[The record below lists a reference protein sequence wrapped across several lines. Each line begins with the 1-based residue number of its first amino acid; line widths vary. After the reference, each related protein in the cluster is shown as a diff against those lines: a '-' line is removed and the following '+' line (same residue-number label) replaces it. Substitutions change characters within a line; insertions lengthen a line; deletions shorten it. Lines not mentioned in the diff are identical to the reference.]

1 MSMTRYEYKGYH
13 GAPSVCGLE
22 IRALEVGTLVVVT
35 ELPDNPGTSVTNMA
49 ENLATDVC
57 RANNISPHKLIWVEH
72 YPERGTPLSVLPE
85 TWDEVFFDFDYRVGS
100 FTKARWSRM
109 SEGFREA
116 LGLAVSQ

>member
-22 IRALEVGTLVVVT
+22 IRALKVGTLVVVT

-57 RANNISPHKLIWVEH
+57 RSRKISPHKLLWVEH
-72 YPERGTPLSVLPE
+72 YPERGIDLPE
-85 TWDEVFFDFDYRVGS
+85 TWDEVFFDFDWTNIS
-100 FTKARWSRM
+100 FFNPRWSRT
-109 SEGFREA
+109 SKGFGEA